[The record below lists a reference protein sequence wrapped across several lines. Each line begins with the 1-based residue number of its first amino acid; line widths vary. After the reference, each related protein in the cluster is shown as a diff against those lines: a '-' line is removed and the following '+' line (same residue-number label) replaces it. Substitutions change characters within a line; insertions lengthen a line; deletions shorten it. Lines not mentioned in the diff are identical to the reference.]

1 MNYKTKERY
10 NAILFEFKGDIL
22 GGPDG
27 NKFIDELHSFKE
39 EGKHNF
45 VVDLGKVRFMNS
57 SGLGMLIRALTTVR
71 NAGGDLRLSRV
82 AKNIESL
89 LVITRLITVFKHYEK
104 TDDAIASFD
113 EDTAE

>member
-27 NKFIDELHSFKE
+27 NKFIDELHAFKE

-71 NAGGDLRLSRV
+71 NAGGDLRLARV
-82 AKNIESL
+82 AKNIQSL
-89 LVITRLITVFKHYEK
+89 LVITRLITVFKHSEK
-104 TDDAIASFD
+104 VDDALSSFD
-113 EDTAE
+113 EEASE